1 VDPVG
6 FEPTALR
13 CCTSQRGDS
22 NALLPL
28 TRRLHHLSCCA
39 GVAGGA
45 GFEPAFPRPKLGG
58 LPIGRT
64 PTATVTRPGV
74 EPGLPDR
81 ESSGLPTS
89 TSRALRQAIPDT
101 WTWADSNRR
110 PPVCRTGALPAAL
123 QAHRSGPADTGGSG
137 SFPGSPILGCRI
149 YMPSTVE
156 LRENNSTERIQGTHG
171 RQDSNLQPSVLE
183 TGALDR

>member
-6 FEPTALR
+6 FEPTNLRCAKALLYQLELRALR

-89 TSRALRQAIPDT
+89 TSRALRQAMPDT
-101 WTWADSNRR
+101 WTWTDSNRR

-123 QAHRSGPADTGGSG
+123 QAQSVRTRRSGRVRIIFRRPDNGLPDTCHPLLS
-137 SFPGSPILGCRI
+137 
-149 YMPSTVE
+149 
-156 LRENNSTERIQGTHG
+156 
-171 RQDSNLQPSVLE
+171 
-183 TGALDR
+183 